1 MILKVYKYS
10 AQIWKNVYGL
20 GPKEYLTTGPTDPNH
35 GFQTSLDGNGAIA
48 LQAILLKKSRRKM
61 KKFTIILIKN

>member
-1 MILKVYKYS
+1 
-10 AQIWKNVYGL
+10 
-20 GPKEYLTTGPTDPNH
+20 LTTGPTDPNH